1 MRDLYKTVMER
12 KRPED
17 IADMIMEKFHD
28 HFSWFEKKAIKKAA
42 TNSFRRGQY
51 SYSSMSDIYNK
62 PVGAMRQLSKGK
74 DLFPNIDVQHELIS
88 EHSNEINLYA
98 KQVGCT
104 IFKPLDKNNFL
115 TDRLN
120 KKDRREKGLDISKRQ
135 YNKRFRYLKRL
146 KAKSDTLTREISKRE
161 FTQIGKTGLTTKLT
175 YEEFSLV
182 LKNWF
187 NKTQTFKPATYPEDH
202 AHWKL

>member
-1 MRDLYKTVMER
+1 
-12 KRPED
+12 
-17 IADMIMEKFHD
+17 
-28 HFSWFEKKAIKKAA
+28 
-42 TNSFRRGQY
+42 
-51 SYSSMSDIYNK
+51 
-62 PVGAMRQLSKGK
+62 MRQLSKGK

-161 FTQIGKTGLTTKLT
+161 FTQIGKTGLTTQLT